1 VAEVPPYAIAWGVV
15 KVIDFVAA
23 IKIAWP
29 KNICWSHK
37 EIFSDGFSRCP
48 ARNAL
53 EGRKALEVD
62 ETKTSSRRCVEIAR
76 HLSGR
81 TPLRETGVRW
91 RKHGNNY

>member
-1 VAEVPPYAIAWGVV
+1 VAEDPPYAIAPGVV
-15 KVIDFVAA
+15 KVIDFVAP

-37 EIFSDGFSRCP
+37 EFFSTALSRCP
-48 ARNAL
+48 ARNAM

-62 ETKTSSRRCVEIAR
+62 ETKTSSHRWAEIAER
-76 HLSGR
+76 FSGR
-81 TPLRETGVRW
+81 ALPRKTGVRW